1 MIGSLRGRLT
11 LKQPPTLVLEVGGIG
26 YEVQAPMST
35 FYQLPDLASELS
47 LHTHLIVRE
56 DARELY
62 GFATL
67 NEKALF
73 RSLIKISGVGG
84 RMALS
89 ILSGM
94 SADEFA
100 ACVQQKD
107 VATLVRIPGVGKKT
121 AERLIVE
128 MKDRVSDLGMGPA
141 TVPGGSPAGAQHEA
155 FSALVALGYRSPEVT
170 KMLGDIETD
179 GRSTEDII
187 RLALQTQATESR

>member
-11 LKQPPTLVLEVGGIG
+11 LKQPPTLLLEVGGIG

-35 FYQLPDLASELS
+35 FYQLPDTGAELS
-47 LHTHLIVRE
+47 LYTHLITRE

-67 NEKALF
+67 DERSLF
-73 RSLIKISGVGG
+73 RSLIRISGVGG

-94 SADEFA
+94 SAEDFA
-100 ACVQQKD
+100 ACVQGND
-107 VATLVRIPGVGKKT
+107 AATLVKIPGVGKKT

-128 MKDRVSDLGMGPA
+128 MKDRLAELGTGA
-141 TVPGGSPAGAQHEA
+141 VAVAAGGGGAQQEA
-155 FSALVALGYRSPEVT
+155 HSALIALGYRAPEVSR
-170 KMLGDIETD
+170 MLREIDTD
-179 GRSTEDII
+179 GRSAEDII
-187 RLALQTQATESR
+187 RLALQSQTVESK

>member
-1 MIGSLRGRLT
+1 MIGSLRGRLS
-11 LKQPPTLVLEVGGIG
+11 LKQPPTILVEVGGIG

-35 FYQLPDLASELS
+35 FYQLPEIASELS
-47 LHTHLIVRE
+47 LYTHLIVRE

-67 NEKALF
+67 DERALF
-73 RSLIKISGVGG
+73 RSLIRISGVGG

-100 ACVQQKD
+100 ECVQRKD
-107 VATLVRIPGVGKKT
+107 VATLTRIPGVGKKT

-128 MKDRVSDLGMGPA
+128 MKDRLTELGVTMSAESGA
-141 TVPGGSPAGAQHEA
+141 RPAGAQHEA
-155 FSALVALGYRSPEVT
+155 YSALIALGYRAPEVT
-170 KMLGDIETD
+170 KMLRDIESA
-179 GRSTEDII
+179 GRSAEDII
-187 RLALQTQATESR
+187 RLALQTQTSES